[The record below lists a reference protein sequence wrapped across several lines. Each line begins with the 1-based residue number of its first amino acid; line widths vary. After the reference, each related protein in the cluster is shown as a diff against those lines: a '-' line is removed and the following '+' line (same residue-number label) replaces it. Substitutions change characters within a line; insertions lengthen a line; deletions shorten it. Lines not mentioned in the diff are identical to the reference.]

1 MPPTTTM
8 KRIAGELGVSI
19 TTVSKVLNNREDI
32 GYATRARVLAKVAEL
47 GYQPNAVAR
56 SLTLRRT
63 HTLGVVIPDLMH
75 SFFVEIIAGLETIA
89 SARGYGILLCSSSED
104 PAKERQEID
113 MLRQRQ
119 VDGIVLG
126 SATASGNTDLLQQL
140 TSHGVGLVMI
150 DRDDHPDVPC
160 DRVVT
165 DDEAVGRLAT
175 AHLLAQGRRSIAH
188 ITGTAVVH
196 ARRRATGYR
205 AALRKAGVK
214 VHPDWIVRGGFKE
227 ADGYQGMQTLLSLRK
242 APRVDAVF
250 AANDPSA
257 IGAMKAIWDAGLRV
271 PDDIAVVGAGDIALG
286 DMLRVPLTTVSW
298 SREAQGKAAAELLLE
313 RIDAGPG
320 DKAPRPRRVVIPPR
334 LVVRRSSGGGA

>member
-19 TTVSKVLNNREDI
+19 TTVSKVLNNRDDI
-32 GYATRARVLAKVAEL
+32 GHATRARVLAKVAEL

-75 SFFVEIIAGLETIA
+75 SFFVEIVAGLEAAA
-89 SARGYGILLCSSSED
+89 SARGYGLLLCSSNED
-104 PAKERQEID
+104 PAKERQELD

-126 SATASGNTDLLQQL
+126 SANASGNTDLLEQL
-140 TSHGVGLVMI
+140 TSLGIALVMI
-150 DRDDHPDVPC
+150 DRDDHPDVRC

-165 DDEAVGRLAT
+165 DDLEVGRLAT
-175 AHLLAQGRRSIAH
+175 AHLLSQGRRAIAH
-188 ITGTAVVH
+188 ITGTQVVH
-196 ARRRATGYR
+196 AKRRADGYR
-205 AALRKAGVK
+205 AALKAAGAK
-214 VHPDWIVRGGFKE
+214 ARADWVVRGGFKE
-227 ADGYQGMQTLLSLRK
+227 ADGYRGMKKLLSMK
-242 APRVDAVF
+242 PRVDAVF

-271 PDDIAVVGAGDIALG
+271 PEDIAVVGAGDIALG
-286 DMLRVPLTTVSW
+286 DLLRVPLTTISW
-298 SREAQGKAAAELLLE
+298 SREDQGRAAAELLLD
-313 RIDAGPG
+313 RIDAEP
-320 DKAPRPRRVVIPPR
+320 DAAARLRRVVIPPQ
-334 LVVRRSSGGGA
+334 LVVRRSSGGT

>member
-32 GYATRARVLAKVAEL
+32 GHATRARVLAKVAEL

-75 SFFVEIIAGLETIA
+75 SFFVEIVAGLEAAA
-89 SARGYGILLCSSSED
+89 SARGYGLLLCSSNED
-104 PAKERQEID
+104 PAKERQELD

-126 SATASGNTDLLQQL
+126 SANASGNTDLLDRL
-140 TSHGVGLVMI
+140 TSLGIALVMI
-150 DRDDHPDVPC
+150 DRDDHPDVRC

-165 DDEAVGRLAT
+165 DDHEVGRLAT
-175 AHLLAQGRRSIAH
+175 AHLVQQGRRAIAH
-188 ITGTAVVH
+188 ITGTQVVH
-196 ARRRATGYR
+196 AKRRAEGYR
-205 AALRKAGVK
+205 AALKAAGFK
-214 VHPDWIVRGGFKE
+214 ARTDWVVRGGFKE
-227 ADGYQGMQTLLSLRK
+227 ADGYRGMKKLLTMK
-242 APRVDAVF
+242 PRVDAVF

-257 IGAMKAIWDAGLRV
+257 IGAMKAVWDAGLRV
-271 PDDIAVVGAGDIALG
+271 PEDVAIVGAGDIALG
-286 DMLRVPLTTVSW
+286 DLLRVPLTTISW
-298 SREAQGKAAAELLLE
+298 SRDEQGKQAAKLLLD
-313 RIDAGPG
+313 RIGPEPS
-320 DKAPRPRRVVIPPR
+320 DRFRSVVIPPR
-334 LVVRRSSGGGA
+334 LIVRRSSGG